1 MKLYH
6 SLILL
11 FVCVLSAHA
20 TTFTVTR
27 TDDRSNE
34 EYCFRWKVSGNADQT
49 GNIGIYEF
57 FPSTAPPITIS
68 GRATTTSGRGIANVI
83 INLADGT
90 SINRRTRTTSFGYY
104 IFRDLPGDGQ
114 TYILSVKDR
123 RFHFL
128 QSVKFFYNPL
138 QDATFNLVGDRINR

>member
-1 MKLYH
+1 MKFYH

-27 TDDRSNE
+27 SDDSNVDD
-34 EYCFRWKVSGNADQT
+34 YGFIWKVGGNADQT

-57 FPSTAPPITIS
+57 FPSAPPITIS
-68 GRATTTSGRGIANVI
+68 GRATTTSGRGIANII

-104 IFRDLPGDGQ
+104 SFRDLPGDGQ
-114 TYILSVKDR
+114 TYVLSVKDR

-128 QSVKFFYNPL
+128 QSVKFFYNSL